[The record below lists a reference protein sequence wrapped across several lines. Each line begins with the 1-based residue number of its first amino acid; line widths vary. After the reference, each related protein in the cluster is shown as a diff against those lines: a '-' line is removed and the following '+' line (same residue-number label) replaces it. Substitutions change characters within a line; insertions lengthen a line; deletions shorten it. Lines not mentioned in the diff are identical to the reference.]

1 MGRGASKTVQP
12 VSFRFDSATVEGL
25 RERATQR
32 PENQTELA
40 ERYIVEGMR
49 QDEHPLIHFRDG
61 AGGRRPSL
69 LGSKLDVADIVTTI
83 RQNENSI
90 PAAAE
95 YLEIP
100 VEQVEAAAQYY
111 ADYKDEVD
119 AWIRQ
124 SEEIANRE
132 HERFV
137 RQQEAFA

>member
-1 MGRGASKTVQP
+1 MGRGDSKTVQP
-12 VSFRFDSATVEGL
+12 VSFRFDLATVEEL

-61 AGGRRPSL
+61 ASGRRPSL
-69 LGSKLDVADIVTTI
+69 LGSGLDVADIVTTI
-83 RQNENSI
+83 RQNKNSI

-111 ADYKDEVD
+111 ADYKDEVE

-132 HERFV
+132 RERFV